1 MWKLRPWRG
10 GASPGKGWGQVGAE
24 AIFQKA
30 DALGSGTLTCVGP
43 CSHKD
48 HRQPWSV
55 PGREGSQVAI
65 RKDFSV
71 NISGKE
77 PHKMLRRRESETCE
91 SPAICDDVF
100 SHSS

>member
-10 GASPGKGWGQVGAE
+10 GARPGKCRGQVGAE

-30 DALGSGTLTCVGP
+30 HAVGSGTLTCVGP

-48 HRQPWSV
+48 HRQLWSV
-55 PGREGSQVAI
+55 PDREGSQVAA
-65 RKDFSV
+65 RKHFNI

-77 PHKMLRRRESETCE
+77 PQKTLRRRESETCV
-91 SPAICDDVF
+91 SPAICYDVF